1 MSDFTPDEERHPL
14 SPRSRKS
21 NAVFQN
27 QNQSPHFKHEML
39 DDADEAS
46 VKEAAVEEV
55 NYETKGNT
63 VPSLLSTVWSKTK
76 SSKKY
81 VVTIGTA
88 TAAAVLILAL
98 ASGGNAVV
106 RKKVSKVETAEIYSG
121 TKSAKIKSSKSSKS
135 GSTTTTTRPTTGCQ
149 WPLGVQYCV
158 DFSPGDYTQ
167 FTTCPDQT
175 AIGTTVGVV
184 QIGTSMYSIEL
195 GAVSGT
201 TIDGTI
207 VDDVG
212 SSDSYSAT
220 LTDSTDTE
228 FVSVSNFFT
237 SFQFTTT
244 WKTAFCGA
252 GEG

>member
-1 MSDFTPDEERHPL
+1 M

-21 NAVFQN
+21 NAVF

-88 TAAAVLILAL
+88 AAAAVLILAL

-121 TKSAKIKSSKSSKS
+121 TKSAKINSSKSSKS
-135 GSTTTTTRPTTGCQ
+135 GSTTTTTRPTTSPTTGGGSCDGCQ
-149 WPLGVQYCV
+149 WQVGVQYCNV
-158 DFSPGDYTQ
+158 LSSGDYTQ
-167 FTTCPDQT
+167 FNTYPDEN
-175 AIGTTVGVV
+175 AINSQVGVV
-184 QIGTSMYSIEL
+184 QVTNDPSFGTEQFSITL
-195 GAVSGT
+195 GAVSGS
-201 TIDGTI
+201 TITGTI
-207 VDDVG
+207 
-212 SSDSYSAT
+212 SDGAFSFDYSAT
-220 LTDSTDTE
+220 LTDSTE
-228 FVSVSNFFT
+228 FVTTNILP
-237 SFQFTTT
+237 TT
-244 WKTAFCGA
+244 WSTTACPAA
-252 GEG
+252 GGLAGGN

>member
-14 SPRSRKS
+14 SPRTRKS

-27 QNQSPHFKHEML
+27 QSPHFNHEML

-63 VPSLLSTVWSKTK
+63 VPSLLSTTVWSKTK

-81 VVTIGTA
+81 AVTIGTA

-135 GSTTTTTRPTTGCQ
+135 GSTTTTTRPTTSPTTGGGSGDGCLAAER
-149 WPLGVQYCV
+149 PIL
-158 DFSPGDYTQ
+158 
-167 FTTCPDQT
+167 
-175 AIGTTVGVV
+175 
-184 QIGTSMYSIEL
+184 
-195 GAVSGT
+195 
-201 TIDGTI
+201 
-207 VDDVG
+207 
-212 SSDSYSAT
+212 
-220 LTDSTDTE
+220 
-228 FVSVSNFFT
+228 
-237 SFQFTTT
+237 
-244 WKTAFCGA
+244 
-252 GEG
+252 

>member
-1 MSDFTPDEERHPL
+1 
-14 SPRSRKS
+14 
-21 NAVFQN
+21 VF
-27 QNQSPHFKHEML
+27 QNQSPHFNHEML

-63 VPSLLSTVWSKTK
+63 VPSLLSTTVWSKTK

-81 VVTIGTA
+81 AVTIGTA

-135 GSTTTTTRPTTGCQ
+135 GSTTTTTRPTTSPTTGGGSGDGCQ
-149 WPLGVQYCV
+149 WQLNVRYCNV
-158 DFSPGDYTQ
+158 NSSGDYTE

-175 AIGTTVGVV
+175 AMG
-184 QIGTSMYSIEL
+184 L
-195 GAVSGT
+195 
-201 TIDGTI
+201 
-207 VDDVG
+207 
-212 SSDSYSAT
+212 
-220 LTDSTDTE
+220 L
-228 FVSVSNFFT
+228 SVSDKSRMIPLVPYCLVSHWELFRALQ
-237 SFQFTTT
+237 SLEQSVMGRFQNHILPPSQIVPNLALLVTT
-244 WKTAFCGA
+244 WSTTACPA
-252 GEG
+252 GKGLAGGN